1 MLTKAIFM
9 KNKMK
14 FRLKPQPR
22 MSPDYG
28 PMKVPV
34 SGNQGQMYGIKRGYG
49 LMNDSDKTK
58 L

>member
-1 MLTKAIFM
+1 M